1 MSLNWM
7 VIEHHESLSWLK
19 GGKLHRFLRCSFLPV
34 SSYLKSLGLYD
45 SESCEDD
52 DAGEHEALTR
62 AEYTLK
68 EEELERKIINAI
80 RESEQRILS
89 FV

>member
-1 MSLNWM
+1 MA
-7 VIEHHESLSWLK
+7 IEHSESLSWLK
-19 GGKLHRFLRCSFLPV
+19 GGKLHRFLLFSFFPV
-34 SSYLKSLGLYD
+34 SSYLRSIGLYD

-52 DAGEHEALTR
+52 DGEHEALKR
-62 AEYTLK
+62 EEYIRK
-68 EEELERKIINAI
+68 EEELERKIIDAI